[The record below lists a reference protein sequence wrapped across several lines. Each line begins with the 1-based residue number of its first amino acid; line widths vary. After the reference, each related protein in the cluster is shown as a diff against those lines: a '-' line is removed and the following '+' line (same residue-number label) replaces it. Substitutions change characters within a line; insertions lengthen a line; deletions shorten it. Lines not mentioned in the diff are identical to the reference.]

1 MGRSIPPLQ
10 QLPHGLIENRIAP
23 QRQHITHGKH
33 ITHDNQHINKQHE
46 HQPIGEAMTNHHA
59 EDGDKKSI
67 LDARIERAYAN
78 EYDAAFAAATIKNYA
93 SLPLATILADHPQLL
108 KRCTKIMGDPD
119 IRKLTDPYA
128 PKRDNDS
135 YVLTV
140 GCLAHMLT
148 ALDTKLKLEWEPDE
162 RHELESKR
170 NTLRTA
176 LFLPLDGLKRCNV
189 ELNTQARQKP
199 GTTGQKTPRPH
210 AAIVDR
216 NRYNRMTAH
225 FSAEGAAIRTL
236 IDLLCLLSI
245 NELFEGYLALV
256 PATAPKSVAKI
267 IETCRRQFE
276 RHRNGSEMNASI
288 AQYYAAHYKNDGCAP
303 VERHELES
311 KRNTLRTAL
320 FLPLDGLKRC
330 NVELNTQARQ
340 KPGTTGQ
347 KTPRPHAAIV
357 DRNRYNRMTAHFS
370 AEGAAIRT
378 LIDLLCL
385 LSINELFEGYLAL
398 VPATAPKS
406 VAKIIETCRRQF
418 ERHRNGS
425 EMNASIA
432 QYYAAHYKN
441 DGCAPVEHQLRLAYT
456 TPVATLHRFGVL
468 GACEPHEQAACPT
481 TELDLRLGRTL

>member
-1 MGRSIPPLQ
+1 
-10 QLPHGLIENRIAP
+10 
-23 QRQHITHGKH
+23 
-33 ITHDNQHINKQHE
+33 
-46 HQPIGEAMTNHHA
+46 MTNHHA

-225 FSAEGAAIRTL
+225 FSAEGAA
-236 IDLLCLLSI
+236 
-245 NELFEGYLALV
+245 
-256 PATAPKSVAKI
+256 KI
-267 IETCRRQFE
+267 VQ
-276 RHRNGSEMNASI
+276 
-288 AQYYAAHYKNDGCAP
+288 
-303 VERHELES
+303 
-311 KRNTLRTAL
+311 TAL
-320 FLPLDGLKRC
+320 WLGITGSHHADGGDDVAVARYRPLDHVGEDVDDLFVKAKVPQSGDRGSK
-330 NVELNTQARQ
+330 NLVF
-340 KPGTTGQ
+340 GM
-347 KTPRPHAAIV
+347 HA
-357 DRNRYNRMTAHFS
+357 
-370 AEGAAIRT
+370 
-378 LIDLLCL
+378 C
-385 LSINELFEGYLAL
+385 
-398 VPATAPKS
+398 AT
-406 VAKIIETCRRQF
+406 
-418 ERHRNGS
+418 
-425 EMNASIA
+425 
-432 QYYAAHYKN
+432 
-441 DGCAPVEHQLRLAYT
+441 
-456 TPVATLHRFGVL
+456 
-468 GACEPHEQAACPT
+468 
-481 TELDLRLGRTL
+481 

>member
-162 RHELESKR
+162 RHEL
-170 NTLRTA
+170 
-176 LFLPLDGLKRCNV
+176 
-189 ELNTQARQKP
+189 
-199 GTTGQKTPRPH
+199 
-210 AAIVDR
+210 
-216 NRYNRMTAH
+216 
-225 FSAEGAAIRTL
+225 
-236 IDLLCLLSI
+236 
-245 NELFEGYLALV
+245 
-256 PATAPKSVAKI
+256 
-267 IETCRRQFE
+267 
-276 RHRNGSEMNASI
+276 
-288 AQYYAAHYKNDGCAP
+288 
-303 VERHELES
+303 
-311 KRNTLRTAL
+311 
-320 FLPLDGLKRC
+320 
-330 NVELNTQARQ
+330 
-340 KPGTTGQ
+340 
-347 KTPRPHAAIV
+347 
-357 DRNRYNRMTAHFS
+357 
-370 AEGAAIRT
+370 
-378 LIDLLCL
+378 
-385 LSINELFEGYLAL
+385 
-398 VPATAPKS
+398 
-406 VAKIIETCRRQF
+406 
-418 ERHRNGS
+418 
-425 EMNASIA
+425 
-432 QYYAAHYKN
+432 
-441 DGCAPVEHQLRLAYT
+441 
-456 TPVATLHRFGVL
+456 
-468 GACEPHEQAACPT
+468 
-481 TELDLRLGRTL
+481 

>member
-199 GTTGQKTPRPH
+199 GATGQKTPRPH

-225 FSAEGAAIRTL
+225 FCRGSSHKDADRPA
-236 IDLLCLLSI
+236 
-245 NELFEGYLALV
+245 V
-256 PATAPKSVAKI
+256 PP
-267 IETCRRQFE
+267 
-276 RHRNGSEMNASI
+276 
-288 AQYYAAHYKNDGCAP
+288 
-303 VERHELES
+303 
-311 KRNTLRTAL
+311 
-320 FLPLDGLKRC
+320 
-330 NVELNTQARQ
+330 
-340 KPGTTGQ
+340 
-347 KTPRPHAAIV
+347 
-357 DRNRYNRMTAHFS
+357 
-370 AEGAAIRT
+370 
-378 LIDLLCL
+378 
-385 LSINELFEGYLAL
+385 
-398 VPATAPKS
+398 
-406 VAKIIETCRRQF
+406 
-418 ERHRNGS
+418 
-425 EMNASIA
+425 
-432 QYYAAHYKN
+432 
-441 DGCAPVEHQLRLAYT
+441 EHQRAI
-456 TPVATLHRFGVL
+456 
-468 GACEPHEQAACPT
+468 
-481 TELDLRLGRTL
+481 

>member
-33 ITHDNQHINKQHE
+33 ITHDDQHINKQHE

-59 EDGDKKSI
+59 GDSDKKSI

-303 VERHELES
+303 VE
-311 KRNTLRTAL
+311 
-320 FLPLDGLKRC
+320 
-330 NVELNTQARQ
+330 
-340 KPGTTGQ
+340 
-347 KTPRPHAAIV
+347 
-357 DRNRYNRMTAHFS
+357 
-370 AEGAAIRT
+370 
-378 LIDLLCL
+378 
-385 LSINELFEGYLAL
+385 
-398 VPATAPKS
+398 
-406 VAKIIETCRRQF
+406 
-418 ERHRNGS
+418 
-425 EMNASIA
+425 
-432 QYYAAHYKN
+432 
-441 DGCAPVEHQLRLAYT
+441 HQLRLAYT
-456 TPVATLHRFGVL
+456 TPAATL
-468 GACEPHEQAACPT
+468 
-481 TELDLRLGRTL
+481 

>member
-108 KRCTKIMGDPD
+108 KRCTKIMSDPD

-135 YVLTV
+135 HILTV

-189 ELNTQARQKP
+189 ELNSQARQKP

-210 AAIVDR
+210 VAIVDR

-256 PATAPKSVAKI
+256 PATAPKSVAKF

-303 VERHELES
+303 
-311 KRNTLRTAL
+311 
-320 FLPLDGLKRC
+320 
-330 NVELNTQARQ
+330 
-340 KPGTTGQ
+340 
-347 KTPRPHAAIV
+347 I
-357 DRNRYNRMTAHFS
+357 
-370 AEGAAIRT
+370 
-378 LIDLLCL
+378 
-385 LSINELFEGYLAL
+385 
-398 VPATAPKS
+398 
-406 VAKIIETCRRQF
+406 
-418 ERHRNGS
+418 
-425 EMNASIA
+425 
-432 QYYAAHYKN
+432 
-441 DGCAPVEHQLRLAYT
+441 EHQLRLAYT
-456 TPVATLHRFGVL
+456 TPVATLHRFGAL

>member
-170 NTLRTA
+170 DT
-176 LFLPLDGLKRCNV
+176 
-189 ELNTQARQKP
+189 
-199 GTTGQKTPRPH
+199 
-210 AAIVDR
+210 
-216 NRYNRMTAH
+216 
-225 FSAEGAAIRTL
+225 
-236 IDLLCLLSI
+236 
-245 NELFEGYLALV
+245 
-256 PATAPKSVAKI
+256 
-267 IETCRRQFE
+267 
-276 RHRNGSEMNASI
+276 
-288 AQYYAAHYKNDGCAP
+288 CAP
-303 VERHELES
+303 HCSFRW
-311 KRNTLRTAL
+311 TASSTATSSSIHRR
-320 FLPLDGLKRC
+320 GKS
-330 NVELNTQARQ
+330 
-340 KPGTTGQ
+340 PG
-347 KTPRPHAAIV
+347 PRGRKLQDPM
-357 DRNRYNRMTAHFS
+357 RPSSTATD
-370 AEGAAIRT
+370 I
-378 LIDLLCL
+378 
-385 LSINELFEGYLAL
+385 
-398 VPATAPKS
+398 TA
-406 VAKIIETCRRQF
+406 
-418 ERHRNGS
+418 
-425 EMNASIA
+425 
-432 QYYAAHYKN
+432 
-441 DGCAPVEHQLRLAYT
+441 
-456 TPVATLHRFGVL
+456 
-468 GACEPHEQAACPT
+468 
-481 TELDLRLGRTL
+481 